1 MYMESVA
8 RWSGCCCKSQVK
20 VAPQPWQVCVPVCVW
35 VCECVCACSCVRM
48 GWNYGSII
56 WLPGR
61 AYFVLIALGEAIKSN
76 ALNYAHKG
84 GQWSMG
90 DSRTVWDS
98 VEQWDSE
105 RGSGMG
111 LRTWHKR
118 QGIQRGMRKLL
129 WKEYAFNKCFLL
141 KQQQIN
147 DIWGE

>member
-1 MYMESVA
+1 MYMESAA
-8 RWSGCCCKSQVK
+8 RWSWLLLQIPSESRDSTLTSVCPCMC
-20 VAPQPWQVCVPVCVW
+20 ACVCV
-35 VCECVCACSCVRM
+35 CSCVRM

-61 AYFVLIALGEAIKSN
+61 AYFVLIALGEAVKSN

-90 DSRTVWDS
+90 DTRAECGTVWDS
-98 VEQWDSE
+98 G

-118 QGIQRGMRKLL
+118 QGTQRGMRELL